1 LAYENS
7 TRQSALDSAMA
18 LVSQSLECKNTRI
31 AAIDLKITL
40 FAAMKKYAEGSRFID
55 SLHEDDFSFRYK
67 KRFFSESF
75 TALQSEK
82 NNDTLKS
89 KELYQEISDD
99 LEKYIKTQ
107 SLNDEEFEQIYL
119 DIFLVKGKYLNKH
132 ELMREA
138 E

>member
-1 LAYENS
+1 
-7 TRQSALDSAMA
+7 
-18 LVSQSLECKNTRI
+18 
-31 AAIDLKITL
+31 
-40 FAAMKKYAEGSRFID
+40 MKKYAEGSRFID

-99 LEKYIKTQ
+99 LEKNKK
-107 SLNDEEFEQIYL
+107 
-119 DIFLVKGKYLNKH
+119 KGSDLYKAQQTGEGGSGDNNVGDKVQVNWDKG
-132 ELMREA
+132 
-138 E
+138 